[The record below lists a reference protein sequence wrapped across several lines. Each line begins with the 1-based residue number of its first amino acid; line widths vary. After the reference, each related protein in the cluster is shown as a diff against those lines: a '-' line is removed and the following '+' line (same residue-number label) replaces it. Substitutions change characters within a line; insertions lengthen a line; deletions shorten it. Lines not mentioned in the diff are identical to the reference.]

1 MNSGGSAVTSD
12 RRFGLESSKSRGI
25 LLDAAEQLMRE
36 EGYAAVTSRRIAA
49 KAGLKPQLVHYYF
62 RTMDDLFLALLRR
75 GAEENRERLARA
87 LAASDPL
94 RAVWDMCSD
103 TEGAALSAE
112 FMALANHRKNIRAEI
127 GRYAEQFRTMQVQV
141 LSRVLEES
149 GVDPKVWPL
158 PAIVFLLESAARVLV
173 IEQSLGMSTGHAEM
187 IGLAK
192 KYQELLGA
200 ARKTRKA
207 KATAVSAS
215 PRKRRTAA

>member
-1 MNSGGSAVTSD
+1 M
-12 RRFGLESSKSRGI
+12 
-25 LLDAAEQLMRE
+25 
-36 EGYAAVTSRRIAA
+36 
-49 KAGLKPQLVHYYF
+49 
-62 RTMDDLFLALLRR
+62 RR

-103 TEGAALSAE
+103 AEGAALSAE

-127 GRYAEQFRTMQVQV
+127 GRYAEQFRTMQVEV

-192 KYQELLGA
+192 KYQELLA
-200 ARKTRKA
+200 DILHTADLAKFAKAQPLPQEHTDAMDKA
-207 KATAVSAS
+207 KQLVRTSKPYTPVATEGNQQNE
-215 PRKRRTAA
+215 KTTE

>member
-1 MNSGGSAVTSD
+1 
-12 RRFGLESSKSRGI
+12 
-25 LLDAAEQLMRE
+25 MRE
-36 EGYAAVTSRRIAA
+36 EGYAAMTSRRIAA

-127 GRYAEQFRTMQVQV
+127 GRYAEQFRTMQVEV

-200 ARKTRKA
+200 ARKPRKA

-215 PRKRRTAA
+215 SRRRRTAA